1 MDKKIQNISWAR
13 ILKASLIGG
22 IAAIVFI
29 VFATILSEVYK
40 PFKNLLVDIF
50 SHHWIGKSAL
60 SVLIFLF
67 IWALSFK
74 FIKGTE
80 LKDLESCLKRFTYA
94 VILGFFTILLF
105 FVWHFLT

>member
-1 MDKKIQNISWAR
+1 MDKKIQ
-13 ILKASLIGG
+13 ILKVSLISS
-22 IAAIVFI
+22 IFVIVFI

-50 SHHWIGKSAL
+50 SHHWIGKSIL

-67 IWALSFK
+67 IWFLSFR

-80 LKDLESCLKRFTYA
+80 PKDLEICLRRFIYII
-94 VILGFFTILLF
+94 ILGFFSILLF
-105 FVWHFLT
+105 FVWHFLA